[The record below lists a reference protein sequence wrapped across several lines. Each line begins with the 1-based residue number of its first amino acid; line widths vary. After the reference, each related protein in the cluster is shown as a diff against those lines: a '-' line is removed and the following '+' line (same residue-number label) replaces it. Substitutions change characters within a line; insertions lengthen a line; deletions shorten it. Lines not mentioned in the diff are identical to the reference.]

1 MASSKQPISTEKLFS
16 IELAKYPQ
24 TLTLFDEKGDIRT
37 NQKPDLKKKIQVISS
52 YRKEESPTVLIFDAC
67 AILWTLQWPASQ
79 AKL

>member
-16 IELAKYPQ
+16 IELAKHPL

-52 YRKEESPTVLIFDAC
+52 YRKESPTVLILDAC
-67 AILWTLQWPASQ
+67 AILWTLQWPASP
-79 AKL
+79 AKV